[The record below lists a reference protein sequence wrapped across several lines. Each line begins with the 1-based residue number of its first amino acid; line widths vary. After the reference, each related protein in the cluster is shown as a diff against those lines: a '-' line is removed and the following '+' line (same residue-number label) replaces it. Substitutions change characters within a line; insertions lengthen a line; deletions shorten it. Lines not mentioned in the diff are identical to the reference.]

1 MYAGQKKISALGL
14 VLLLAIPLLFSV
26 ITLVQQKILQINNRL
41 RFDTEKTETISVSK
55 QNINWVKKGKEV
67 LIDGKYFDVKS
78 FRTEG
83 DIIALTGYYDHKE
96 DKLVNHIKKIFQQNK
111 DSNFPI
117 DLMASKFLF
126 FPIYSNNTEI
136 NYLLSWHAISNQF
149 YSFAEKL
156 PPAPNMP
163 ITQPPKL

>member
-1 MYAGQKKISALGL
+1 MYTCQKKIPALGL

-26 ITLVQQKILQINNRL
+26 ITIVRQKVLQINSRL
-41 RFDTEKTETISVSK
+41 RFDTEKTETISISK

-78 FRTEG
+78 FKTEG

-111 DSNFPI
+111 DSNFPV
-117 DLMASKFLF
+117 DQTASKFLF
-126 FPIYSNNTEI
+126 FPIYSNHTEI
-136 NYLLSWHAISNQF
+136 YYLLCWHAISNQF
-149 YSFAEKL
+149 FSFAEKL
-156 PPAPNMP
+156 PPAPNLP
-163 ITQPPKL
+163 ITQPPEL